1 MKILKKKQNKMG
13 TLFVHELVRE
23 IAYKWIEKI
32 VNQKVIQIETKM
44 PRPSNKYYSS
54 FSTMNTSWALKMLLS
69 TAITN
74 REEHTNRLEKC
85 WNDDDFERWKN
96 PVTKMV
102 TQFSIEWDKWKE
114 KEIKNSYF
122 RSISDS
128 DKYVEG
134 MKFNFFLYLKLFYY

>member
-1 MKILKKKQNKMG
+1 
-13 TLFVHELVRE
+13 
-23 IAYKWIEKI
+23 
-32 VNQKVIQIETKM
+32 
-44 PRPSNKYYSS
+44 
-54 FSTMNTSWALKMLLS
+54 MNTSWAS
-69 TAITN
+69 N
-74 REEHTNRLEKC
+74 HEEHTNRLEKC